1 MSRVKGITLFARNE
15 RRRLDEKMNLQMHN
29 YSAQENLIFLNI
41 LNPLTLPAKLM
52 YFHVWDKPTNTV

>member
-41 LNPLTLPAKLM
+41 LNPLTLPAKLID
-52 YFHVWDKPTNTV
+52 FGAQTH